1 MGRVVEDNDLYVKTS
16 EGVFSDVKDM
26 EGSRVSGETLKRG
39 AKCLRKHSDDFSLRW
54 VSGGLRHL

>member
-16 EGVFSDVKDM
+16 EGVDSVVKDM
-26 EGSRVSGETLKRG
+26 EGSRVSGERLKRG
-39 AKCLRKHSDDFSLRW
+39 GKCLRRNSDNFSLRW